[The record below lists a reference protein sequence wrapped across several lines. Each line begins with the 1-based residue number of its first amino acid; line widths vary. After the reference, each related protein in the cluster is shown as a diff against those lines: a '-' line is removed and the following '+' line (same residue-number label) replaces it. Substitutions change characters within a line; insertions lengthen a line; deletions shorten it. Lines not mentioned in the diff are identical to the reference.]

1 MGEGAM
7 CVTVY
12 VSRYVKRLYRL
23 WCVCAYASTHT
34 QVYLAMTLY
43 MDMLV
48 CAYTICVCE
57 RAYVCL
63 CTVRHVVQAVQCGR
77 CWSSSIQADQKCV
90 VSIECIHVKGS
101 RRAGK
106 EKRDACVHVNWSV
119 QQVTIE
125 LLN

>member
-1 MGEGAM
+1 MWK
-7 CVTVY
+7 V
-12 VSRYVKRLYRL
+12 
-23 WCVCAYASTHT
+23 CVCIDRGNVCIVYGVCVHMQSHT

-57 RAYVCL
+57 CVYVCL
-63 CTVRHVVQAVQCGR
+63 CTVRHVVQAVQCGP
-77 CWSSSIQADQKCV
+77 CWSSSVRADQKCV

-119 QQVTIE
+119 Q
-125 LLN
+125 